1 MVPGP
6 GPTTPTPP
14 EHEPLQGGR
23 PDAPS
28 AIGWWGVR
36 VSGASSRPFPAVR
49 HHGRVTD
56 RADLPAPTDPGT
68 APAGALLTVTG
79 PDRPGVTAALFA
91 ALDQVELEQAGVG
104 PVEVLD
110 VEQVV
115 VHGQL
120 VLGVMVRGGTAE
132 HTGSLADLLGPTAAD
147 VAARTGMQ
155 VTVEPT
161 APTAAPTAAPQ
172 ERTVRHHVI
181 VLGQPVPPA
190 AVAGAAQAI
199 AGVGGNIEA
208 IRRLSDYPVTSFELT
223 VSGAGSTELRTALGT
238 VAAATG
244 TDVAVEQTGLARRSK
259 RLIVLDVDSTLVR
272 GEVIDELAARAGR
285 AAEVARITAAAM
297 NGELDFEESLRARV
311 AVLAGLPVGVLDEVR
326 EHLVL
331 TPGAR
336 TLIRTLQRLG
346 FRCGIV
352 SGGFTQITDPLA
364 AELGLDFAAANTL
377 EVADGR
383 LTGGLVGEV
392 VDRAGKARALARFAG
407 EYGIPLEQTVAVGDG
422 ANDLDMLNAA
432 GLGIAFNAKPMVRE
446 QAHAALNQPYLDAV
460 LQVLGFTRDDVLDA
474 TPTSS

>member
-1 MVPGP
+1 
-6 GPTTPTPP
+6 
-14 EHEPLQGGR
+14 
-23 PDAPS
+23 
-28 AIGWWGVR
+28 
-36 VSGASSRPFPAVR
+36 
-49 HHGRVTD
+49 VTD
-56 RADLPAPTDPGT
+56 AAVPAPT
-68 APAGALLTVTG
+68 APAPLSAGALLTVTG
-79 PDRPGVTAALFA
+79 PDRPGVTATLFA
-91 ALDQVELEQAGVG
+91 ALEAAGAG
-104 PVEVLD
+104 PVEVVD

-120 VLGVMVRGGTAE
+120 VLGVAVQAATGTGAE
-132 HTGSLADLLGPTAAD
+132 LATLLRPVAAD
-147 VAARTGMQ
+147 VAERTGMH
-155 VTVEPT
+155 VTVEP
-161 APTAAPTAAPQ
+161 AVGDDARR
-172 ERTVRHHVI
+172 ERTARHHVT
-181 VLGQPVPPA
+181 VLGRPVPPA
-190 AVAGAAQAI
+190 AVAGAARAI
-199 AGVGGNIEA
+199 AEVGGNIEA

-223 VSGAGSTELRTALGT
+223 VSGAGSTALRTALGT
-238 VAAATG
+238 VAAETG
-244 TDVAVEQTGLARRSK
+244 TDVAVEQVGLSRRSK

-311 AVLAGLPVGVLDEVR
+311 AVLAGLPVSVLDEVR

-364 AELGLDFAAANTL
+364 AALGLDFAAANTL
-377 EVADGR
+377 EVADGK

-392 VDRAGKARALARFAG
+392 VDRAGKARALARFAA
-407 EYGIPLEQTVAVGDG
+407 EHGIPLEQTVAVGDG

-432 GLGIAFNAKPMVRE
+432 GLGIAFNAKPFVRD

-460 LQVLGFTRDDVLDA
+460 LQVLGFTRDEVLYA
-474 TPTSS
+474 S

>member
-1 MVPGP
+1 
-6 GPTTPTPP
+6 
-14 EHEPLQGGR
+14 
-23 PDAPS
+23 
-28 AIGWWGVR
+28 
-36 VSGASSRPFPAVR
+36 
-49 HHGRVTD
+49 VTD
-56 RADLPAPTDPGT
+56 RAAVPAPVHPPSLT
-68 APAGALLTVTG
+68 AGALLTVTG
-79 PDRPGVTAALFA
+79 ADRPGVTAALFA
-91 ALDQVELEQAGVG
+91 ALHDDGTT
-104 PVEVLD
+104 PVEVID

-120 VLGVMVRGGTAE
+120 VLGVVVRSADPSAGP
-132 HTGSLADLLGPTAAD
+132 LADRLQRTAAE
-147 VAARTGMQ
+147 VAARTGMR

-161 APTAAPTAAPQ
+161 TEPSTEGAGP
-172 ERTVRHHVI
+172 ERTSRHHVI
-181 VLGQPVPPA
+181 VLGRPVPPA

-208 IRRLSDYPVTSFELT
+208 IRRLSDYPVTSFELS

-238 VAAATG
+238 VAARTG
-244 TDVAVEQTGLARRSK
+244 TDIAVERAGLARRSK

-297 NGELDFEESLRARV
+297 NGELDFEQSLRARV
-311 AVLAGLPVGVLDEVR
+311 AVLAGLPVSVLDEVR
-326 EHLVL
+326 DHLVL

-364 AELGLDFAAANTL
+364 AALGLDFAAANTL
-377 EVADGR
+377 EVADGQ

-407 EYGIPLEQTVAVGDG
+407 EHGIPLEQTVAVGDG

-432 GLGIAFNAKPMVRE
+432 GLGIAFNAKPIVRE

-460 LQVLGFTRDDVLDA
+460 LQVLGFTRDEVLDA
-474 TPTSS
+474 V

>member
-1 MVPGP
+1 V
-6 GPTTPTPP
+6 TDCSNVPTP
-14 EHEPLQGGR
+14 
-23 PDAPS
+23 
-28 AIGWWGVR
+28 I
-36 VSGASSRPFPAVR
+36 
-49 HHGRVTD
+49 
-56 RADLPAPTDPGT
+56 DLPAG
-68 APAGALLTVTG
+68 PAGALLTVTG
-79 PDRPGVTAALFA
+79 PDRPGVTATLFA
-91 ALDQVELEQAGVG
+91 ALHEAGAF
-104 PVEVLD
+104 EVVD

-120 VLGVMVRGGTAE
+120 VLGVLVHGIGTGPDE
-132 HTGSLADLLGPTAAD
+132 PLAARLRDTAAD
-147 VAARTGMQ
+147 VAARTGMR
-155 VTVEPT
+155 VTVEP
-161 APTAAPTAAPQ
+161 AAQSPGGD
-172 ERTVRHHVI
+172 ERTVQHHVI
-181 VLGQPVPPA
+181 VLGRPVPPA

-223 VSGAGSTELRTALGT
+223 VSGAGSTALRTALGT
-238 VAAATG
+238 VAAQTG
-244 TDVAVEQTGLARRSK
+244 TDIAVEQTGLARRSK

-285 AAEVARITAAAM
+285 AAEVGRITAAAM

-311 AVLAGLPVGVLDEVR
+311 AVLAGLPVSVLDEVR

-352 SGGFTQITDPLA
+352 SGGFSQITDPLA
-364 AELGLDFAAANTL
+364 AALGLDFAAANTL
-377 EVADGR
+377 EIVDGR

-392 VDRAGKARALARFAG
+392 VDRAGKARALARFAA
-407 EYGIPLEQTVAVGDG
+407 EHGIPMEQTVAVGDG

-432 GLGIAFNAKPMVRE
+432 GLGIAFNAKPVVRE

-460 LQVLGFTRDDVLDA
+460 LQVLGFTREDVREA
-474 TPTSS
+474 APVE

>member
-1 MVPGP
+1 VTARAIVP
-6 GPTTPTPP
+6 
-14 EHEPLQGGR
+14 
-23 PDAPS
+23 APS
-28 AIGWWGVR
+28 DPLLADPSPRPTGV
-36 VSGASSRPFPAVR
+36 
-49 HHGRVTD
+49 
-56 RADLPAPTDPGT
+56 
-68 APAGALLTVTG
+68 LLTVTG
-79 PDRPGVTAALFA
+79 PDRAGVTAALFT
-91 ALDQVELEQAGVG
+91 ALQSAGTG
-104 PVEVLD
+104 PVEVID

-115 VHGQL
+115 VHGHL
-120 VLGVMVRGGTAE
+120 VLGVLVQGTAE
-132 HTGSLADLLGPTAAD
+132 AEGLVQRLRAPATA
-147 VAARTGMQ
+147 VAEATGMQ

-161 APTAAPTAAPQ
+161 GEAEPAA
-172 ERTVRHHVI
+172 ERTARHHVV
-181 VLGQPVPPA
+181 VLGRPVPPA
-190 AVAGAAQAI
+190 AVAGAARAI

-223 VSGAGSTELRTALGT
+223 VTGAGSTALRTALAT
-238 VAAATG
+238 VAAETG
-244 TDVAVEQTGLARRSK
+244 TDVAVEQAGLARRSK

-297 NGELDFEESLRARV
+297 NGELDFEQSLRARV
-311 AVLAGLPVGVLDEVR
+311 AVLAGLPVSVLDEVR

-377 EVADGR
+377 EVADGM

-407 EYGIPLEQTVAVGDG
+407 EHGIPLEQTVAVGDG

-432 GLGIAFNAKPMVRE
+432 GLGIAFNAKPVVRE

-460 LQVLGFTRDDVLDA
+460 LQVLGFTRDEVLDA
-474 TPTSS
+474 APTEA

>member
-1 MVPGP
+1 V
-6 GPTTPTPP
+6 
-14 EHEPLQGGR
+14 
-23 PDAPS
+23 
-28 AIGWWGVR
+28 
-36 VSGASSRPFPAVR
+36 VR
-49 HHGRVTD
+49 HHEGVTD
-56 RADLPAPTDPGT
+56 SATVPAPIDPDP
-68 APAGALLTVTG
+68 AAAGALLTVTG
-79 PDRPGVTAALFA
+79 PDRSGVTATLFA
-91 ALDQVELEQAGVG
+91 ALQSACSE
-104 PVEVLD
+104 PVEVVD

-120 VLGVMVRGGTAE
+120 VLGVVVRGSAD
-132 HTGSLADLLGPTAAD
+132 TGNLADLLRATAAD
-147 VAARTGMQ
+147 VAERTGMQ
-155 VTVEPT
+155 VTVEPI
-161 APTAAPTAAPQ
+161 AVDAAGQ
-172 ERTVRHHVI
+172 ERTERHHVI
-181 VLGQPVPPA
+181 VLGRPVPPA
-190 AVAGAAQAI
+190 AVAEAARAI
-199 AGVGGNIEA
+199 AGAGGNIEE

-223 VSGAGSTELRTALGT
+223 VSGAGSTALRTALAT
-238 VAAATG
+238 VAAETG
-244 TDVAVEQTGLARRSK
+244 TDIAVERAGLARRSK

-311 AVLAGLPVGVLDEVR
+311 AVLAGLPISVLDEVR

-364 AELGLDFAAANTL
+364 AALGLDFAAANTL

-432 GLGIAFNAKPMVRE
+432 GLGIAFNAKPIVRE

-460 LQVLGFTRDDVLDA
+460 LQVLGFTRDEVLDA
-474 TPTSS
+474 V